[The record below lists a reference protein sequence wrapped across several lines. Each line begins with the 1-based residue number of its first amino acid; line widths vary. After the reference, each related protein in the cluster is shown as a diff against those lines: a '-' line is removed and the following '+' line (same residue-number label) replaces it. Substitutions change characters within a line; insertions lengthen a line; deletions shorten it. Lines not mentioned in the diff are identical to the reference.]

1 MTTQQRFLGKYAG
14 SAQQRLCA
22 VWTDPPGAPLCLR
35 AEPSCFDCSHGP
47 QLEHPGALEA
57 GHLFIVLGVAS
68 REQAAFTC
76 CYASGGPVRGSKSTL
91 INIHAPASAS
101 EALRARLLARI
112 RCGAAAKST
121 SSRPPSSVS
130 GYTLEI
136 DYLPLNSA
144 RGR

>member
-101 EALRARLLARI
+101 EALRARSFGYGAGRPLEVLVADRRARFPAI
-112 RCGAAAKST
+112 RWKLTIC
-121 SSRPPSSVS
+121 
-130 GYTLEI
+130 L
-136 DYLPLNSA
+136 
-144 RGR
+144 

>member
-101 EALRARLLARI
+101 EALRARSFGYGAGRPLKVLVADRRARFPAI
-112 RCGAAAKST
+112 RWKLTIC
-121 SSRPPSSVS
+121 
-130 GYTLEI
+130 L
-136 DYLPLNSA
+136 
-144 RGR
+144 

>member
-76 CYASGGPVRGSKSTL
+76 CYASRGPVRGSKSTL

-101 EALRARLLARI
+101 EALRARSFGYGAGRPLEVLVADRRARFPAI
-112 RCGAAAKST
+112 RWKLTIC
-121 SSRPPSSVS
+121 
-130 GYTLEI
+130 L
-136 DYLPLNSA
+136 
-144 RGR
+144 